1 MIFVQIRWDKVGR
14 LSNDHNKNGFN
25 RVFLIGMAYG
35 GGRLGIYSAPRSKK
49 SQTAP
54 REYLHNGLPEDHGA
68 GGW

>member
-35 GGRLGIYSAPRSKK
+35 GGQVRDILRPAIKK
-49 SQTAP
+49 VTNCTPGVPA
-54 REYLHNGLPEDHGA
+54 
-68 GGW
+68 